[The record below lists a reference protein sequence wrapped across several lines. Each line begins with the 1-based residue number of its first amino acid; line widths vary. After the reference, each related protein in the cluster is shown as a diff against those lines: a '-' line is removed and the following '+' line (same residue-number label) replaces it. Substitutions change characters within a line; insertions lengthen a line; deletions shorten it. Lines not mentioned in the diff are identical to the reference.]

1 MTGAII
7 YLGNALKVLPDS
19 EFHRTIRPQ
28 PMDRIGAFLCRRRAP
43 IFGRERSLRMDF
55 AKMHLASAS
64 LRLPAAVFLRGGLVG
79 DPQVKPL
86 LRSSDV
92 DCDALEP
99 PLQTALL
106 LGYCRQNPGGLPAF
120 DVSLALAV
128 AHRDEFAHGQVGQ
141 GSAGWRK
148 LRGRFLENSH
158 RCRLAQAQITL
169 IQWLLAKL
177 I

>member
-28 PMDRIGAFLCRRRAP
+28 PMDRIGAFLCRRRPP

-92 DCDALEP
+92 DRDALE
-99 PLQTALL
+99 
-106 LGYCRQNPGGLPAF
+106 LGCCRQNPGGLPAF

-128 AHRDEFAHGQVGQ
+128 AHRDEFAHGEVGQ

-148 LRGRFLENSH
+148 LRGRFL
-158 RCRLAQAQITL
+158 
-169 IQWLLAKL
+169 
-177 I
+177 

>member
-28 PMDRIGAFLCRRRAP
+28 PMDRIGAFLCRRRPP

-64 LRLPAAVFLRGGLVG
+64 LRLPAAVFLRGGLAG

-92 DCDALEP
+92 DRDALE
-99 PLQTALL
+99 
-106 LGYCRQNPGGLPAF
+106 LGCCRQNPGGLPAF

-128 AHRDEFAHGQVGQ
+128 AHRDEFAHGEVGQ

-148 LRGRFLENSH
+148 LRGRFL
-158 RCRLAQAQITL
+158 
-169 IQWLLAKL
+169 
-177 I
+177 